1 MISVFADIAILI
13 IAGVI
18 AAKKSATNAL
28 LLSISTLPSTFLN
41 LETITVSY
49 TASNVNKAQT

>member
-28 LLSISTLPSTFLN
+28 LLSISTLPSTFFN
-41 LETITVSY
+41 LETITISY